1 MVEEEKTIMVQ
12 LEGIVCQAIAHVLQH
27 RIMDYYEEVLS
38 LLYSVTCSQISQP
51 VWGSLQLIYEVFND
65 DGFDF
70 FTEMLPC
77 LHNFLVNDT
86 NAFLSSPNNL
96 EIVYTMCR
104 KVLLSNTG
112 EDPESHAAKLLE
124 CVIIQCRGKLDNIM
138 PKLLEPALERL
149 TKEIK
154 TSELRQ
160 MCLQVRP
167 PTNPSKSQL
176 EQILIRII
184 QVVIAGIIYN
194 CEMVLTLLDQ
204 IRFPNSAEPIGADQ
218 FVRKWLSHIE
228 DFTGIHDRRVCI
240 MGLCALMQSRIVSNL
255 FPKKFSLLFLEPIL

>member
-1 MVEEEKTIMVQ
+1 M
-12 LEGIVCQAIAHVLQH
+12 G
-27 RIMDYYEEVLS
+27 
-38 LLYSVTCSQISQP
+38 
-51 VWGSLQLIYEVFND
+51 
-65 DGFDF
+65 
-70 FTEMLPC
+70 
-77 LHNFLVNDT
+77 
-86 NAFLSSPNNL
+86 PNNL

-160 MCLQVRP
+160 MCLQVD
-167 PTNPSKSQL
+167 
-176 EQILIRII
+176 
-184 QVVIAGIIYN
+184 IAGIIYN

-240 MGLCALMQSRIVSNL
+240 MGLCALMQSSNKPPCLSEPGIQGQIMGDYIHL
-255 FPKKFSLLFLEPIL
+255 FNGLKKAIQMRDEDEENEDDDGDWEGETGLEGYQTLIDDEETLDYDVFIIFKKSLMSLESSSQQFYNALTNSLTPDFKQELMKLMTEADQHVTEFESNNNSQS

>member
-1 MVEEEKTIMVQ
+1 MVQ

-86 NAFLSSPNNL
+86 DAFLSSPNNL

-160 MCLQVRP
+160 MCLQVTP
-167 PTNPSKSQL
+167 QNL
-176 EQILIRII
+176 EPNENSNRII

-240 MGLCALMQSRIVSNL
+240 MGLCALMQSRIVSL
-255 FPKKFSLLFLEPIL
+255 TF

>member
-1 MVEEEKTIMVQ
+1 MVQ

-86 NAFLSSPNNL
+86 DAFLSSPNNL

-160 MCLQVRP
+160 MCLQV
-167 PTNPSKSQL
+167 K
-176 EQILIRII
+176 
-184 QVVIAGIIYN
+184 
-194 CEMVLTLLDQ
+194 VLSLP
-204 IRFPNSAEPIGADQ
+204 PNS
-218 FVRKWLSHIE
+218 R
-228 DFTGIHDRRVCI
+228 
-240 MGLCALMQSRIVSNL
+240 
-255 FPKKFSLLFLEPIL
+255 

>member
-1 MVEEEKTIMVQ
+1 MISSSDDEDTADDRAITAVGLLNTLETMLGESLNLSPQNRNYGIQSVSKHILDVVEEEKAIMVQ

-86 NAFLSSPNNL
+86 DAFLSSPNNL

-160 MCLQVRP
+160 MCLQVNSP
-167 PTNPSKSQL
+167 NIPATN
-176 EQILIRII
+176 
-184 QVVIAGIIYN
+184 
-194 CEMVLTLLDQ
+194 
-204 IRFPNSAEPIGADQ
+204 
-218 FVRKWLSHIE
+218 LS
-228 DFTGIHDRRVCI
+228 
-240 MGLCALMQSRIVSNL
+240 
-255 FPKKFSLLFLEPIL
+255 